1 MKAMNTANFYECELQ
16 AIFLTKEYSYGEVR
30 PNQDK
35 QRLVGL
41 ST

>member
-16 AIFLTKEYSYGEVR
+16 AIFLTEEYGYGEVR
-30 PNQDK
+30 PYQDK